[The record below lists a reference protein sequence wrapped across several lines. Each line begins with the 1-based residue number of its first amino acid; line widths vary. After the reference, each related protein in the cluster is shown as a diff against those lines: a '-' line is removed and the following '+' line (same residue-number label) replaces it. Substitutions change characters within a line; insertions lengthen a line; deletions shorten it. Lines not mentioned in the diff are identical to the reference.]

1 MSNESGY
8 LAAIKKANQERGKK
22 PGSAPATPT
31 ARQTLT
37 QQEREATRWAA
48 EVAKTEIRS
57 NTGLSGARFAVVLKL
72 ASASGSAS
80 HALEG
85 FTSKE
90 LLVERIKKAVSMNE
104 EVIGAYEINN
114 GRPLTVA
121 IDGDSVKFTAGE
133 PRLGAKPISPERMLR
148 LAQVEAAKR
157 AKERPKEKDI
167 MGNGGRGGK
176 R

>member
-22 PGSAPATPT
+22 PTTAAAPT

-37 QQEREATRWAA
+37 VPEREATRWAA
-48 EVAKTEIRS
+48 EIAKTDVRA
-57 NTGLSGARFAVVLKL
+57 NPNLSGARFAVVLKL
-72 ASASGSAS
+72 ASASGSS
-80 HALEG
+80 SFALEG
-85 FTSKE
+85 TASKE
-90 LLVERIKKAVSMNE
+90 LLVERIKKAIAMNE
-104 EVIGAYEINN
+104 EVVGAYEINN

-121 IDGDSVKFTAGE
+121 FDGDVVKFTAGE
-133 PRLGAKPISPERMLR
+133 ARSGAKPMSPERMLR

-167 MGNGGRGGK
+167 MGNGGLGGK

>member
-8 LAAIKKANQERGKK
+8 LAAIKKSNQERGKK
-22 PGSAPATPT
+22 PSASSAPS
-31 ARQTLT
+31 ARQALSV
-37 QQEREATRWAA
+37 QEKEAARWAA
-48 EVAKTEIRS
+48 EVAKTDIRS
-57 NTGLSGARFAVVLKL
+57 NANLSGARFAVLLKL

-80 HALEG
+80 FALEG
-85 FTSKE
+85 LTSKE
-90 LLVERIKKAVSMNE
+90 LLVERIKKAIAMNE
-104 EVIGAYEINN
+104 EVLGAYEINN

-121 IDGDSVKFTAGE
+121 FDGDVVKFAAGE
-133 PRLGAKPISPERMLR
+133 ARSGAKPMSPERMLR
-148 LAQVEAAKR
+148 VAQVEAAKR